1 MEELRG
7 VYSCNQSSSTEPI
20 CEIQFRS
27 AQITKSDKEISLKLQ
42 P

>member
-7 VYSCNQSSSTEPI
+7 LYSCKQSPSTEPM

-27 AQITKSDKEISLKLQ
+27 AQITKGDKEISLKLQ